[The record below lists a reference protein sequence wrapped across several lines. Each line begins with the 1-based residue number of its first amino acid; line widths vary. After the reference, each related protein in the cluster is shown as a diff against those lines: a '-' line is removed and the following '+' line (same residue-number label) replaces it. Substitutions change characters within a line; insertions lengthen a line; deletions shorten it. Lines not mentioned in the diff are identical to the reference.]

1 MTSNTFSKMVKAFI
15 LAHISGFIAL
25 IIIAATIIIMVTS
38 GSRFGSGGYGMGNLE
53 GVPEEYQKYFYEAS
67 DMYGI
72 PAWVLAGIAKQESG
86 FDPNCAYGGA
96 YGIMQ
101 VQKYDSATGK
111 DLWAWLLSIGMDEFY
126 RQAGYSVTS
135 SEALWSIFLRDPR
148 AQIIGGS
155 YEILYYSN
163 YVLAKQGKANKFEA
177 NNVEN
182 MKLINWNANEN
193 DSDFRDTLRRIFACY
208 NGGPGYGMSVDLDN
222 ARFNY
227 PNKVFQYAMEFRA
240 NDLVISI
247 PGGNNATV
255 ETAIAFGQ
263 KWIGKADY
271 VWGGGRNDNDI
282 RIGHF
287 DCSSFVTA
295 CFNQAGL
302 NLPKGGNTDTLV
314 KLGQRVSPSQMKRGD
329 VVFFDTYKVYGHVG
343 IYLGNGKFIHCSSS
357 KDTVVISDLSTG
369 YFKQKFNSNVRRLI

>member
-1 MTSNTFSKMVKAFI
+1 MSKSMSKIVKTFI
-15 LAHISGFIAL
+15 LAHITAFIAVFL
-25 IIIAATIIIMVTS
+25 VIITLLVAIT
-38 GSRFGSGGYGMGNLE
+38 GGNRRNGGFGMGNLA
-53 GVPEEYQKYFYEAS
+53 GVPEEYVQYFYEAS

-72 PAWVLAGIAKQESG
+72 PAWVLAAIAKQESN
-86 FDPNCAYGGA
+86 FDPTCAYGGA

-111 DLWAWLLSIGMDEFY
+111 DLWAWLLSIGMDDFY

-135 SEALWSIFLRDPR
+135 SEALWSVFLRDPR

-163 YVLAKQGKANKFEA
+163 YVLNKQGKSDGFKPNS
-177 NNVEN
+177 VEN
-182 MKLINWNANEN
+182 MSLINWNASETN
-193 DSDFRDTLRRIFACY
+193 SDFKDTLRRIFACY

-227 PNKVFQYAMEFRA
+227 PNKVFQYAMEFRG
-240 NDLVISI
+240 NDLTGNLPI
-247 PGGNNATV
+247 GNNATI
-255 ETAIAFGQ
+255 EKAISFGQ
-263 KWIGKADY
+263 SWMGKANY
-271 VWGGGRNDNDI
+271 VWGGGRNDSDI

-329 VVFFDTYKVYGHVG
+329 VVFFDTYKIYGHVG
-343 IYLGNGKFIHCSSS
+343 IYLGEGKFIHCSSS
-357 KDTVVISDLSTG
+357 KDTVVISDLSSG
-369 YFKQKFNSNVRRLI
+369 YFKQKFNSNVRRFVN